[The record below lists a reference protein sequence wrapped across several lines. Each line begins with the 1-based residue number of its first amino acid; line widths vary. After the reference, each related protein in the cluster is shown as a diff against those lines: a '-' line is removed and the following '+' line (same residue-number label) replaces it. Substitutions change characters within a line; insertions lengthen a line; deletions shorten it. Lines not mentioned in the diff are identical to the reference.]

1 MRRAP
6 RQGNQPSLR
15 HAAHVENLLNA
26 MTTLLLDQTLPRS
39 LGGLRIRK
47 VDRAANRRYSADP
60 RPAALDATRPEGG
73 NRWN

>member
-26 MTTLLLDQTLPRS
+26 MTTLLLDQTLPSVGSGFSRPEE
-39 LGGLRIRK
+39 GLPLVAIPYP
-47 VDRAANRRYSADP
+47 ANRIEPDGSSY
-60 RPAALDATRPEGG
+60 
-73 NRWN
+73 